1 MRYARLDEKSLK
13 ERILKDFEPARK
25 YGAKIS
31 LAVTHENECD
41 YVFSDKFIDNF
52 DCIYYSDG
60 EDRESVK
67 IM

>member
-1 MRYARLDEKSLK
+1 MNFLE

-31 LAVTHENECD
+31 LAVTHENE
-41 YVFSDKFIDNF
+41 YNHVFSDDFMKNF

-60 EDRESVK
+60 ETREAVR